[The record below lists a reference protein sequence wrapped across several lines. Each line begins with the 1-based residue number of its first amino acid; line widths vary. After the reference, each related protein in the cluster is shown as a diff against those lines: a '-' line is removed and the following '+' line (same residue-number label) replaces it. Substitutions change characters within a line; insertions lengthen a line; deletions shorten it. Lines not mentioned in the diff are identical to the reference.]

1 MENTFPV
8 RLRLK
13 RKSLGLSQIQL
24 ATVLGCS
31 NITVSNWECG
41 KTFPKGKLLVK
52 VMVLLYGEIAEEL
65 KTPEPVASIPQKFR
79 GPGFE
84 VRRTQRGIVVVKGSD
99 IVWRDSK

>member
-31 NITVSNWECG
+31 NITVSNWERG
-41 KTFPKGKLLVK
+41 KTFPKGKLLTK
-52 VMVLLYGEIAEEL
+52 VMVLLYGEIAAP
-65 KTPEPVASIPQKFR
+65 KAPEPNCSIPQQFR
-79 GPGFE
+79 GDGFE

-99 IVWRDSK
+99 IVWRDSQ